1 MRPHPRARACRRT
14 LPPARWPREVG
25 SWLADRCLW
34 LAWQKHGNAGVYP
47 KQALVLINRYA
58 ETGVRAT
65 GAEVMALAKAI
76 QDSVHARFGVQLEME
91 PIVA

>member
-1 MRPHPRARACRRT
+1 M
-14 LPPARWPREVG
+14 
-25 SWLADRCLW
+25 
-34 LAWQKHGNAGVYP
+34 GNAGVYP

-91 PIVA
+91 PIVV